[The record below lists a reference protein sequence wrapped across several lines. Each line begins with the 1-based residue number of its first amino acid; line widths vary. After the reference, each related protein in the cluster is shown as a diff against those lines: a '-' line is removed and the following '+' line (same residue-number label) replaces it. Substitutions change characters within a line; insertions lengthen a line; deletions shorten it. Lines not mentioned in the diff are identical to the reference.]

1 MVEEMEQGERTYE
14 PTPLRLDEARRQGK
28 VVRSHEL
35 TGTLV
40 MLGGLGLLALLSPAM
55 LAALVKM
62 TGAMLDGCAASKGDA
77 WAMIS
82 MKNCAAPLVWPL
94 AAMAGAL
101 VALAVV
107 VNLAQ
112 VGLPASTEQ
121 VKPDWQRVSVA
132 AGLKRLWSARTLQRA
147 TMLLVRLGAVGA
159 ITYFTIQAAM
169 PRIAAAGQVSAGV
182 PFVGSPEAASLL
194 WQLALRLGLALVAV
208 GALDYLYQRWQH
220 RRDLR
225 ISHRQLR
232 DDLRQMEGD
241 PILRNRRRQMAVNA
255 AARDGR
261 RASGAGAG
269 VTLHTTGAGNV

>member
-14 PTPLRLDEARRQGK
+14 PTPLRLDEARRRGK

-35 TGTLV
+35 TGTLA
-40 MLGGLGLLALLSPAM
+40 MLGGLSLLALLGPAI
-55 LAALVKM
+55 LGALVHM

-82 MKNCAAPLVWPL
+82 MKNFAAPLLWPL
-94 AAMAGAL
+94 AAMAGGL
-101 VALAVV
+101 VVLAVV

-121 VKPDWQRVSVA
+121 VKPDWERVSA
-132 AGLKRLWSARTLQRA
+132 TAGLKRLWSARTLQRA
-147 TMLLVRLGAVGA
+147 AMLLVRLGAVGA
-159 ITYFTIQAAM
+159 ITYFTIRAAM
-169 PRIAAAGQVSAGV
+169 PQIATAGRVDAGL
-182 PFVGSPEAASLL
+182 PFVGSHEAASLV
-194 WQLALRLGLALVAV
+194 WQLALRLGLALVAI

-241 PILRNRRRQMAVNA
+241 PTMRNRRRQMAVSTA
-255 AARDGR
+255 T
-261 RASGAGAG
+261 GAGTG
-269 VTLHTTGAGNV
+269 VTLHTTGAGNG